1 MKQIIITIIAWTA
14 IVLSASATG
23 QEGERIVWKDKEY
36 ELLSEPL
43 AYNPAFESMLKR
55 LGEVEAST
63 SLWRGYVGHWEI
75 ENDMLYFDFLVAE
88 AQPPMKRINYAED
101 IPELRKYCKNGKC
114 AATWFSGT
122 LRVVSGDCIKYEH
135 MGWSRYYEHEDF
147 IDVKQGKVESVKR
160 MENKVIIKGKT
171 EDPDAKKKFNQ
182 FLVDLGAQLH
192 KRYPEEKGRILARV
206 QYCNFGLMMMPTD
219 VEVTFPNKREETPHP
234 QMEREIK
241 EKLAN
246 YILANQYLPLYY
258 INGEIMQESWT
269 IPIRIPQ

>member
-147 IDVKQGKVESVKR
+147 IAVKQGRVVSVKR
-160 MENKVIIKGKT
+160 VENKLIIKGKMDDQR
-171 EDPDAKKKFNQ
+171 ELVKFID
-182 FLVDLGAQLH
+182 DLGKQLH

-206 QYCNFGLMMMPTD
+206 QYCNFGLMMMPSD
-219 VEVTFPNKREETPHP
+219 VEVTFPSDENAPHNKT
-234 QMEREIK
+234 MEREIK

-246 YILANQYLPLYY
+246 YILANQILPCYY
-258 INGEIMQESWT
+258 INGKIKQTPWT
-269 IPIRIPQ
+269 LPIRIPQ

>member
-23 QEGERIVWKDKEY
+23 QEGERIVWKGKEY
-36 ELLSEPL
+36 EMLTLPL
-43 AYNPAFESMLKR
+43 FQCHEFDN
-55 LGEVEAST
+55 LGIKMEREASIT

-114 AATWFSGT
+114 AATWFSDT
-122 LRVVSGDCIKYEH
+122 LRVVSGKQVFYEH
-135 MGWSRYYEHEDF
+135 MGFTRYYEHEDF
-147 IDVKQGKVESVKR
+147 IAVKQGRVVSVKR
-160 MENKVIIKGKT
+160 VENKLLIKGKMDDQR
-171 EDPDAKKKFNQ
+171 ELVKFID
-182 FLVDLGAQLH
+182 DLGKQLH
-192 KRYPEEKGRILARV
+192 KRYPEERRRILTRV

-219 VEVTFPNKREETPHP
+219 VEVTFPSDEMAPHNKA
-234 QMEREIK
+234 MEREIK

-246 YILANQYLPLYY
+246 YILANKILPLYY
-258 INGEIMQESWT
+258 LKGKIKQTPWT
-269 IPIRIPQ
+269 LPIRLE